1 MKLKIQQKVLM
12 EHLNYAIKGISN
24 KNLIPILNCIKFE
37 LTNEGLYLLSTD
49 NELAIKTFI
58 DKKEID
64 TIDTLGEI
72 VISGRYIY
80 DIVKKLGNELINIEE
95 IIDSQVLITTET
107 SSFKLNCNNVSE
119 FPNLDLDFTEQPIVI
134 DQKAFKTTINQTIF
148 ATSNQESR
156 PVLTGI
162 NFKINNN
169 IMECTATD
177 SYRLSKKKLELTDSV
192 KENIDIIVPNK
203 NLLEIVRLLS
213 DDDKKLELHIFS
225 NKIIFKFN
233 SIIIMSRL
241 INGNYPDTDKLIPS
255 DFSLKVKVNL
265 THFYNAIDRAS
276 LLTNEDEKN
285 IIKFETKN
293 NVLTIFSNIPEIGN
307 VEEKLNIEK
316 NKEDDIKISFSSKY
330 MMDAIKTFDG
340 EEIELSFNGEVKPI
354 IITNPQNESLTQL
367 ILPIRTY

>member
-293 NVLTIFSNIPEIGN
+293 NVLTISSNIPEIGN

-316 NKEDDIKISFSSKY
+316 NNEDDIKISFSSKY